1 LTGVAVKKTCVP
13 AQTLVDG
20 LATILTLAT
29 PLVFTVMFIAFEVA
43 GDPVAQLRLLVIM
56 QVIISLFARVVEVY
70 VEFVAPE
77 IAVPLFFHRYA
88 AVPPLVA
95 VAVKVTLVFTVMFIA
110 FEVAGDPVAQ
120 LRLLVIKQVITSE
133 FARAVDV

>member
-1 LTGVAVKKTCVP
+1 
-13 AQTLVDG
+13 
-20 LATILTLAT
+20 
-29 PLVFTVMFIAFEVA
+29 MFIAFEVA
-43 GDPVAQLRLLVIM
+43 GDPVAQLRLLVIT
-56 QVIISLFARVVEVY
+56 QVITSLFARVVEVY

-95 VAVKVTLVFTVMFIA
+95 VAVKVTLVPLQIAPVGLATMLTLAVPLGFTVMVIA

-120 LRLLVIKQVITSE
+120 LRLLVIKQVIISL